1 MADKES
7 RGETVWVQQ
16 QIRLTD
22 RGRGCHHI
30 TPDVEQALEQTMGL
44 RKFDVGVAHL
54 FLQAS
59 TASLALSDRFDPAA
73 RYDTEAALSSL
84 IPEKSDIW
92 TRICEGSDDMPALV
106 KNCLVGCNLTIPI
119 SNGILNTG
127 HGQGIWLLEHK
138 NYGGGRKLVITVQ
151 GMYKPTFNKPLGSL
165 GL

>member
-1 MADKES
+1 MVTNIIPLSLLVLPPLYYTS
-7 RGETVWVQQ
+7 RQLPAFCCK
-16 QIRLTD
+16 RLEN
-22 RGRGCHHI
+22 
-30 TPDVEQALEQTMGL
+30 VL
-44 RKFDVGVAHL
+44 
-54 FLQAS
+54 
-59 TASLALSDRFDPAA
+59 RFDPAA